1 MWHILEKTG
10 LCDIH
15 WRISGVCDIHRRKL
29 GCVTY
34 IGKNWVVWHT
44 SEKTGWCDRH
54 QRKLGGVTYIRENWV
69 VWHTSE
75 KTGWC
80 NIHQRILGCVTN
92 IRENW
97 VACHTYRHPEK
108 MCLFSVP
115 LSWNTMT
122 ILNWKPL
129 SVLDRHISSPLSLY
143 INHRVLE
150 TVFSSCLCRKQVK
163 QGHKIVADGWAGAS
177 NPRTF
182 HPYTHA
188 HFPLFDNHFG
198 PTDRP
203 TDGQSLL

>member
-1 MWHILEKTG
+1 MWHTLEKTG
-10 LCDIH
+10 WCDIH
-15 WRISGVCDIHRRKL
+15 WRIL

-34 IGKNWVVWHT
+34 IGENWVVWHT
-44 SEKTGWCDRH
+44 LEKSGLCDIH
-54 QRKLGGVTYIRENWV
+54 WKKLGGVTYIREFWA
-69 VWHTSE
+69 VWHTLE

-80 NIHQRILGCVTN
+80 NIHQRILIIG
-92 IRENW
+92 ENL
-97 VACHTYRHPEK
+97 VAWHTYRHPEK

-122 ILNWKPL
+122 ILNWKPI

-150 TVFSSCLCRKQVK
+150 TVFSSCLCRKQVTR
-163 QGHKIVADGWAGAS
+163 GHKIVADGWAGAS